1 MKQSDNQIQAI
12 IMGWSKQQIDNAHVA
27 LPGTITSY
35 DPSSNRATVKPT
47 GNFQAKDGRSL
58 PYPLIYNAPI
68 VFPSGSGGRAGITF
82 PIKSGDGCLIVFS
95 DESISGYLAGRATP
109 EDPRKHSMNDAIVIP
124 GLYPHGA
131 TSEASNPQETCMTCN
146 GSIAR
151 MDASHFILELASGTT
166 VTIDGSQF
174 TVSLANGTTFT
185 ISEGL
190 SGSFADGTDLT
201 IGSSDLVVNGISHSH
216 HTHPGIEP
224 GPSNT
229 GEPQ

>member
-1 MKQSDNQIQAI
+1 MRQSDNQVQAI
-12 IMGWSKQQIDNAHVA
+12 INGWTKQQIDNAHVA
-27 LPGTITSY
+27 LPGVITSY
-35 DPSSNRATVKPT
+35 NPSSNRASVKPS

-58 PYPLIYNAPI
+58 PYPVIYNAP
-68 VFPSGSGGRAGITF
+68 VLFPSGSGGKAAVTF
-82 PIKSGDGCLIVFS
+82 PIQSGDGCLIVFS

-109 EDPRKHSMNDAIVIP
+109 DDPRKHSMNDAIVIP
-124 GLYPHGA
+124 GLYSGGV
-131 TSEASNPQETCMTCN
+131 TSEASNPSETCLTCK

-151 MDASHFILELASGTT
+151 MDTSHFILELASGTT

-174 TVSLANGTTFT
+174 TVSIANGTTFSIAGG
-185 ISEGL
+185 ISGN
-190 SGSFADGTDLT
+190 FADGTDLT
-201 IGSSDLVVNGISHSH
+201 IGGSDLVVNGISHSH